1 LHPSQY
7 NQQYFDFLPKK
18 PIAARV
24 SVEIQPLMDREDF
37 TETAP
42 GEIVP
47 TTTEKG
53 TYSAFRPDALPPSID
68 TETLISPLA
77 DATQALGRLHGIG
90 PRVGSRE
97 ILIEPF
103 IRKEALE
110 SSQIEGTHAT
120 LSDIYAYEA
129 GQESLIDEDRRQ
141 GTQEVVN
148 YLHALTH
155 GLDAI
160 TAGEPITVELLCEM
174 HYRLLSGVRGDEADP
189 GDLRTTQNFIGSTPY
204 IQDARYVPPPPNV
217 ISELLEELLEYA
229 NSDTDLHPLIRIG
242 LIHYQFETIHPF
254 LDGNGRLGRLL
265 ISLLLQRDG
274 LLPEPYLYL
283 SSYFNARRSAYVDNL
298 LSVSQRGE
306 WEEWLLF
313 FLRGVQSQAD
323 EAHRRANLLVD
334 LREDYQRQ
342 YQSERSGNILEL
354 VMRLFEEPYLDVNTA
369 ADWLDVE
376 YSTANRLVGRLDDDG
391 ILEELTGNDRNRFY
405 RATEVFQIINS
416 PIDQL

>member
-1 LHPSQY
+1 
-7 NQQYFDFLPKK
+7 
-18 PIAARV
+18 
-24 SVEIQPLMDREDF
+24 MDRDEF
-37 TETAP
+37 EATAP

-47 TTTEKG
+47 TTAPKG
-53 TYSAFRPDALPPSID
+53 TFSAFKPDPLPPTISTD
-68 TETLISPLA
+68 QLITPLA
-77 DATQALGRLHGIG
+77 EATQALGRLHGIG

-110 SSQIEGTHAT
+110 SSQIDGTRAT

-129 GQESLIDEDRRQ
+129 GQEALIDEDRRQ

-148 YLHALTH
+148 YLHALTQ

-160 TAGEPITVELLCEM
+160 TAGDPVTVELLCGM
-174 HYRLLSGVRGDEADP
+174 HHRLLSGVRGDEANP
-189 GDLRTTQNFIGSTPY
+189 GEPRTSQNFIGSTPY
-204 IQDARYVPPPPNV
+204 IQDARYVPPPPNE
-217 ISELLEELLEYA
+217 IPDLLEELLEYA
-229 NSDTDLHPLIRIG
+229 NRDTDLHPLVRIG

-265 ISLLLQRDG
+265 ISLLSQRDG

-283 SSYFNARRSAYVDNL
+283 SSYFNARRSEYVDHL
-298 LSVSQRGE
+298 LAVSQRGE
-306 WEEWLLF
+306 WEAWLLF

-323 EAHRRANLLVD
+323 EAHQRANLLVD
-334 LREDYQRQ
+334 LREEYQHR

-354 VMRLFEEPYLDVNTA
+354 VMRLFEDPYLDVNTA

-376 YSTANRLVGRLDDDG
+376 YSTANRLVGLLEDDR
-391 ILEELTGNDRNRFY
+391 ILEEITGKERNRFY
-405 RATEVFQIINS
+405 RASEIFEIINK
-416 PIDQL
+416 PIDQLQFLD

>member
-1 LHPSQY
+1 M
-7 NQQYFDFLPKK
+7 NRDDFEE
-18 PIAARV
+18 A
-24 SVEIQPLMDREDF
+24 
-37 TETAP
+37 AP

-47 TTTEKG
+47 TTTARG
-53 TYSAFRPDALPPSID
+53 TYSAFRPDPLPPSIG
-68 TETLISPLA
+68 TNRLITPLA
-77 DATQALGRLHGIG
+77 EATQALGRLHGIG

-129 GQESLIDEDRRQ
+129 GQEGLIDEERRRD
-141 GTQEVVN
+141 TQEVVN

-160 TAGEPITVELLCEM
+160 TAGNPVTVELLCEM
-174 HYRLLSGVRGDEADP
+174 HDRLLSGVRGDEANP
-189 GDLRTTQNFIGSTPY
+189 GELRTKQNFIGSTPY
-204 IQDARYVPPPPNV
+204 IQDARYVPPPPNE
-217 ISELLEELLEYA
+217 IPDLLDDLLAYA
-229 NSDTDLHPLIRIG
+229 NRDTGLHPLLQIG
-242 LIHYQFETIHPF
+242 LVHYQFETIHPF

-265 ISLLLQRDG
+265 ISLLSQRDG

-283 SSYFNARRSAYVDNL
+283 SSYFNARRSEYVDHL
-298 LSVSQRGE
+298 LAVSQRGE
-306 WEEWLLF
+306 WEAWLLF

-334 LREDYQRQ
+334 LREDYQRR
-342 YQSERSGNILEL
+342 YQSERSENVLEL
-354 VMRLFEEPYLDVNTA
+354 VMRLFEDPYLDVNTA

-376 YSTANRLVGRLDDDG
+376 YSTANRLVGRLEDDG
-391 ILEELTGNDRNRFY
+391 ILEELTGNERNRFY
-405 RATEVFQIINS
+405 RASEIFEIINN
-416 PIDQL
+416 PIDRL

>member
-1 LHPSQY
+1 MDQD
-7 NQQYFDFLPKK
+7 DF
-18 PIAARV
+18 
-24 SVEIQPLMDREDF
+24 E
-37 TETAP
+37 ETAP

-47 TTTEKG
+47 TTTPKG
-53 TYSAFRPDALPPSID
+53 TFSAFKPDPLPPTISTD
-68 TETLISPLA
+68 KLITPLA
-77 DATQALGRLHGIG
+77 EATQASGRLHGIG

-97 ILIEPF
+97 ILFEPS

-129 GQESLIDEDRRQ
+129 GQEGLIDEDRRQ

-148 YLHALTH
+148 YLHALTY

-160 TAGEPITVELLCEM
+160 AAGEPVTVGLLCEM
-174 HYRLLSGVRGDEADP
+174 HHRLLSGVRGDEANP
-189 GDLRTTQNFIGSTPY
+189 GELRTSQNFIGSTPY
-204 IQDARYVPPPPNV
+204 IQDARYVPLPPNE
-217 ISELLEELLEYA
+217 IPNLLENLLEYA
-229 NSDTDLHPLIRIG
+229 NRDTDLHPLLQIG

-254 LDGNGRLGRLL
+254 LNGNGRLGRLL
-265 ISLLLQRDG
+265 ISLLLQRDD

-283 SSYFNARRSAYVDNL
+283 SSYFNARRSEYVDHL
-298 LSVSQRGE
+298 LATSQRGE

-323 EAHRRANLLVD
+323 EAHQRASLLVN
-334 LREDYQRQ
+334 LREDYQQR

-354 VMRLFEEPYLDVNTA
+354 VMRLFENPYLDVNTA

-376 YSTANRLVGRLDDDG
+376 YSTANRLVGQLEDDG
-391 ILEELTGNDRNRFY
+391 ILEELTGKNRNRFY
-405 RATEVFQIINS
+405 RASEVFEIIDR
-416 PIDQL
+416 PVDQL

>member
-1 LHPSQY
+1 MER
-7 NQQYFDFLPKK
+7 NDFD
-18 PIAARV
+18 
-24 SVEIQPLMDREDF
+24 
-37 TETAP
+37 ETAP

-47 TTTEKG
+47 TTTQKG
-53 TYSAFRPDALPPSID
+53 TYSAFRPDPLPPSIS
-68 TETLISPLA
+68 TEQLITPLA
-77 DATQALGRLHGIG
+77 EATQALGRLHGIG

-129 GQESLIDEDRRQ
+129 GQKALIDEDRQQ

-160 TAGEPITVELLCEM
+160 TAGDAITVELLCEM
-174 HYRLLSGVRGDEADP
+174 HDRLLSGVRGDEANP
-189 GDLRTTQNFIGSTPY
+189 GELRTTQNFIGSTPY
-204 IQDARYVPPPPNV
+204 IQDARYVPPPPNE
-217 ISELLEELLEYA
+217 IPDLLEDLLEY
-229 NSDTDLHPLIRIG
+229 SSRDRDLHPLLRIG

-283 SSYFNARRSAYVDNL
+283 SSYFNARRSGYVDQL
-298 LSVSQRGE
+298 LAVSQRGE

-323 EAHRRANLLVD
+323 EAHQRANLLVD
-334 LREDYQRQ
+334 LREEYQQ
-342 YQSERSGNILEL
+342 HYQSERSENILKL
-354 VMRLFEEPYLDVNTA
+354 VMRLFEDPYLDVNTA
-369 ADWLDVE
+369 ANWLDVK
-376 YSTANRLVGRLDDDG
+376 YSTANRLVAQLEDDR
-391 ILEELTGNDRNRFY
+391 ILEELTGKDRNRFY
-405 RATEVFQIINS
+405 RASEVFEIINK

>member
-1 LHPSQY
+1 MERDD
-7 NQQYFDFLPKK
+7 FD
-18 PIAARV
+18 
-24 SVEIQPLMDREDF
+24 D
-37 TETAP
+37 TAP

-47 TTTEKG
+47 TTTPEG
-53 TYSAFRPDALPPSID
+53 TYSAFKPDPLPPSIS
-68 TETLISPLA
+68 TEQLITPLA
-77 DATQALGRLHGIG
+77 EATQALGRLHGIG

-129 GQESLIDEDRRQ
+129 GQESLINEDRRQ

-160 TAGEPITVELLCEM
+160 TTGDWISVELLCEM
-174 HYRLLSGVRGDEADP
+174 HDRLLSGVRGDEANP
-189 GDLRTTQNFIGSTPY
+189 GNLRTTQNFIGSTPY

-217 ISELLEELLEYA
+217 IPGLLEDVLEYA
-229 NSDTDLHPLIRIG
+229 NRHTDLHPLLRIG
-242 LIHYQFETIHPF
+242 LVHYQFETVHPF

-265 ISLLLQRDG
+265 ISLLLQRNG

-283 SSYFNARRSAYVDNL
+283 SSYFNARRSEYVNHL
-298 LSVSQRGE
+298 LAVSQRGE

-323 EAHRRANLLVD
+323 EAHQRANLLVD
-334 LREDYQRQ
+334 LREDCQQR
-342 YQSERSGNILEL
+342 YQSERSENILEL
-354 VMRLFEEPYLDVNTA
+354 VMKLFENPYLDVNTA

-376 YSTANRLVGRLDDDG
+376 YSTANRLVRQLEDDG
-391 ILEELTGNDRNRFY
+391 MLEELTGNQRNRFY
-405 RATEVFQIINS
+405 RASEVFEIINN

>member
-1 LHPSQY
+1 MFVRSP
-7 NQQYFDFLPKK
+7 P
-18 PIAARV
+18 V
-24 SVEIQPLMDREDF
+24 MDRDDF
-37 TETAP
+37 EETAP

-47 TTTEKG
+47 TTTPKG
-53 TYSAFRPDALPPSID
+53 TFSAFKPDPLPPTINTD
-68 TETLISPLA
+68 KLITPLA
-77 DATQALGRLHGIG
+77 EATQASGRLHGIG

-129 GQESLIDEDRRQ
+129 GQEGLIDEDRRQ
-141 GTQEVVN
+141 DTQEVVN
-148 YLHALTH
+148 YLHALTY

-160 TAGEPITVELLCEM
+160 TAGEPVTVGLLCEM
-174 HYRLLSGVRGDEADP
+174 HHRLLSGVRGDEANP
-189 GDLRTTQNFIGSTPY
+189 GELRASQNFIGSTPY
-204 IQDARYVPPPPNV
+204 IQDARYVPPPPDEIPN
-217 ISELLEELLEYA
+217 LLEDLLEYA
-229 NSDTDLHPLIRIG
+229 NRDTDLHPLLQIG

-265 ISLLLQRDG
+265 ISLLLLRDN

-283 SSYFNARRSAYVDNL
+283 SSYFNARRSEYVNHL
-298 LSVSQRGE
+298 LAASQRGE

-323 EAHRRANLLVD
+323 EAHQRASLLVN
-334 LREDYQRQ
+334 LREDYQQR
-342 YQSERSGNILEL
+342 YQSERSENILEL
-354 VMRLFEEPYLDVNTA
+354 VMRLFEDPYLDVNTA

-376 YSTANRLVGRLDDDG
+376 YSTANRLVGQLEKDG
-391 ILEELTGNDRNRFY
+391 ILEELTGKNRNRFY
-405 RATEVFQIINS
+405 RASEVFEIINK

>member
-1 LHPSQY
+1 MERDD
-7 NQQYFDFLPKK
+7 FDE
-18 PIAARV
+18 A
-24 SVEIQPLMDREDF
+24 
-37 TETAP
+37 AP

-47 TTTEKG
+47 TTTSKG
-53 TYSAFRPDALPPSID
+53 TYSAFQPDPLPSSIN
-68 TETLISPLA
+68 TEQLITPLA
-77 DATQALGRLHGIG
+77 EATQALGRLHGIG

-129 GQESLIDEDRRQ
+129 GQEDLIDEDRQQ

-160 TAGEPITVELLCEM
+160 TAGDPITVELLCEM
-174 HYRLLSGVRGDEADP
+174 HDRLLSGVRGDEADP
-189 GDLRTTQNFIGSTPY
+189 GELRTTQNFIGSTPY
-204 IQDARYVPPPPNV
+204 IQDARYVPPPPNE
-217 ISELLEELLEYA
+217 IPDLLEDLLGYA
-229 NSDTDLHPLIRIG
+229 NQETNLHPLLRIG

-283 SSYFNARRSAYVDNL
+283 SSYFNARRSDYVDHL
-298 LSVSQRGE
+298 LSVSQHGE

-323 EAHRRANLLVD
+323 EAHQRANLLVD
-334 LREDYQRQ
+334 LREDYQQR
-342 YQSERSGNILEL
+342 YQSERSENILEL
-354 VMRLFEEPYLDVNTA
+354 VMRLFEDPYLDVNTA

-376 YSTANRLVGRLDDDG
+376 YSTANRLIGQLEDDG
-391 ILEELTGNDRNRFY
+391 ILEELTGKDRNRFY
-405 RATEVFQIINS
+405 RASEVFQIINK

>member
-1 LHPSQY
+1 M
-7 NQQYFDFLPKK
+7 
-18 PIAARV
+18 
-24 SVEIQPLMDREDF
+24 PLMERDNFD
-37 TETAP
+37 ETAP

-47 TTTEKG
+47 TTTPKG
-53 TYSAFRPDALPPSID
+53 TYSAFRPDPLPPSVS
-68 TETLISPLA
+68 TEQLITPLA
-77 DATQALGRLHGIG
+77 EATQALGRLHGIG

-129 GQESLIDEDRRQ
+129 GQEALIDEDRQQ

-148 YLHALTH
+148 YLYALTH

-160 TAGEPITVELLCEM
+160 TAGDPITVELLCEV
-174 HYRLLSGVRGDEADP
+174 HDRLLSGVRGDEADP
-189 GDLRTTQNFIGSTPY
+189 GELRTTQNFIGSTPY
-204 IQDARYVPPPPNV
+204 IQDARYVPPPPNE
-217 ISELLEELLEYA
+217 IPDLLEDLLEYA
-229 NSDTDLHPLIRIG
+229 NQETNLHPLLRIG
-242 LIHYQFETIHPF
+242 LTHYQFETIHPF

-283 SSYFNARRSAYVDNL
+283 SSYFNARRSDYVGHL
-298 LSVSQRGE
+298 LAVSQHGE
-306 WEEWLLF
+306 WGEWLLF

-323 EAHRRANLLVD
+323 EAHQRANLLVD
-334 LREDYQRQ
+334 LREGYQQR
-342 YQSERSGNILEL
+342 YQSERSENILEL
-354 VMRLFEEPYLDVNTA
+354 VMRLFENPYLDVNTA
-369 ADWLDVE
+369 AEWLDVE
-376 YSTANRLVGRLDDDG
+376 YSTANRLIGQLEDDG
-391 ILEELTGNDRNRFY
+391 ILEELTGKDRNRFY
-405 RATEVFQIINS
+405 RASEVFQIINK

>member
-1 LHPSQY
+1 MDQD
-7 NQQYFDFLPKK
+7 DF
-18 PIAARV
+18 
-24 SVEIQPLMDREDF
+24 E
-37 TETAP
+37 ETAP

-47 TTTEKG
+47 TTTPKG
-53 TYSAFRPDALPPSID
+53 TFSAFKPDPLPPTISTD
-68 TETLISPLA
+68 KLITPLA
-77 DATQALGRLHGIG
+77 EATQASGRLHGIG

-129 GQESLIDEDRRQ
+129 GQEGLIDEDRRQ

-148 YLHALTH
+148 YLHALTY
-155 GLDAI
+155 GLNAI
-160 TAGEPITVELLCEM
+160 AAGEPVTVGLLCEM
-174 HYRLLSGVRGDEADP
+174 HHRLLSGVRGDEANP
-189 GDLRTTQNFIGSTPY
+189 SELRTSQNFIGSTPY
-204 IQDARYVPPPPNV
+204 IQDARYVPPPPNE
-217 ISELLEELLEYA
+217 IPNLLENLLEYA
-229 NSDTDLHPLIRIG
+229 NRDTDLHPLLQIG

-265 ISLLLQRDG
+265 ISLLLQRDD

-283 SSYFNARRSAYVDNL
+283 SSYFNARRSEYVDHL
-298 LSVSQRGE
+298 LATSQRGE

-323 EAHRRANLLVD
+323 EAHQRASLLVN
-334 LREDYQRQ
+334 LREDYQQR
-342 YQSERSGNILEL
+342 YQSERSENILEL
-354 VMRLFEEPYLDVNTA
+354 VMRLFENPYLDVNTA

-376 YSTANRLVGRLDDDG
+376 YSTANRLVGQLEDDG
-391 ILEELTGNDRNRFY
+391 ILEELTGKNRNRFY
-405 RATEVFQIINS
+405 RASEVFEIIDR
-416 PIDQL
+416 PVDQL

>member
-1 LHPSQY
+1 MERDD
-7 NQQYFDFLPKK
+7 FDE
-18 PIAARV
+18 A
-24 SVEIQPLMDREDF
+24 
-37 TETAP
+37 AP

-47 TTTEKG
+47 TTTSKG
-53 TYSAFRPDALPPSID
+53 TYSAFQPDPLPPSIS
-68 TETLISPLA
+68 TEELITPLA
-77 DATQALGRLHGIG
+77 EATQALGRLHGIG

-129 GQESLIDEDRRQ
+129 GQEALIDEDRQQ

-160 TAGEPITVELLCEM
+160 TAGDPITVELLCEM
-174 HYRLLSGVRGDEADP
+174 HDRLLSGVRGDEADP
-189 GDLRTTQNFIGSTPY
+189 GELRSTQNFIGSTPY
-204 IQDARYVPPPPNV
+204 IQDARYVPPPPNK
-217 ISELLEELLEYA
+217 IPGLLEDLLEYA
-229 NSDTDLHPLIRIG
+229 NQETNLHPLLRIG

-283 SSYFNARRSAYVDNL
+283 SSYFNARRSAYVDHL
-298 LSVSQRGE
+298 LAVSQHGE

-313 FLRGVQSQAD
+313 FLRGVQSQAE
-323 EAHRRANLLVD
+323 EAHQRANLLVN
-334 LREDYQRQ
+334 LREDYQQR
-342 YQSERSGNILEL
+342 YQSERSENILEL
-354 VMRLFEEPYLDVNTA
+354 VMRLFEDPYLDVNTA

-376 YSTANRLVGRLDDDG
+376 YSTANRLIGQLEDDG
-391 ILEELTGNDRNRFY
+391 ILEELTGKDRNRFY
-405 RATEVFQIINS
+405 RASEVFQIINK

>member
-1 LHPSQY
+1 
-7 NQQYFDFLPKK
+7 
-18 PIAARV
+18 
-24 SVEIQPLMDREDF
+24 MDRDDF
-37 TETAP
+37 EETAP

-47 TTTEKG
+47 TTTPKG
-53 TYSAFRPDALPPSID
+53 TFSAFKPDPLPPTIGTD
-68 TETLISPLA
+68 KLITPLA
-77 DATQALGRLHGIG
+77 EATQASGRLHGIG

-129 GQESLIDEDRRQ
+129 GQEGLIDEDRRQ

-148 YLHALTH
+148 YLHALTY

-160 TAGEPITVELLCEM
+160 TAGEPVTVGLLCEM
-174 HYRLLSGVRGDEADP
+174 HHRLLSGVRGDEANP
-189 GDLRTTQNFIGSTPY
+189 GELRASQNFIGSTPY
-204 IQDARYVPPPPNV
+204 IQDARYVPPPPNE
-217 ISELLEELLEYA
+217 IPNLLKDLLEYA
-229 NSDTDLHPLIRIG
+229 NRDADLHPLLQIG

-265 ISLLLQRDG
+265 ISLLLQRDD

-283 SSYFNARRSAYVDNL
+283 SSYFNARRSEYVDHL
-298 LSVSQRGE
+298 LAASQRGE

-323 EAHRRANLLVD
+323 EAHQRASLLVN
-334 LREDYQRQ
+334 LREDYQQR
-342 YQSERSGNILEL
+342 YQSERSENILEL
-354 VMRLFEEPYLDVNTA
+354 VMRLFEDPYLDVNTA

-376 YSTANRLVGRLDDDG
+376 YSTANRLVGQLEDDG
-391 ILEELTGNDRNRFY
+391 ILEELTGKNRNRFY
-405 RATEVFQIINS
+405 RASEVFEIVNK

>member
-1 LHPSQY
+1 MERD
-7 NQQYFDFLPKK
+7 NFG
-18 PIAARV
+18 
-24 SVEIQPLMDREDF
+24 
-37 TETAP
+37 ETAP

-47 TTTEKG
+47 TTTPKG
-53 TYSAFRPDALPPSID
+53 TYSAFRPDPLPPSVS
-68 TETLISPLA
+68 TEQLITPLA
-77 DATQALGRLHGIG
+77 EATQALGRLHGIG
-90 PRVGSRE
+90 PRVGPRE

-129 GQESLIDEDRRQ
+129 GQEALIDEDRQQ
-141 GTQEVVN
+141 GTQEVIN

-160 TAGEPITVELLCEM
+160 TAGDPITVELLCEM
-174 HYRLLSGVRGDEADP
+174 HDRLLSGVRGDEADP
-189 GDLRTTQNFIGSTPY
+189 GDLRSTQNFIGSTPY
-204 IQDARYVPPPPNV
+204 IQDARYVPPPPNE
-217 ISELLEELLEYA
+217 IPDLLEDLLEYA
-229 NSDTDLHPLIRIG
+229 NQETNLHPLLRIG

-283 SSYFNARRSAYVDNL
+283 SSYFNARRSAYVDHL
-298 LSVSQRGE
+298 LAVSQHGE

-313 FLRGVQSQAD
+313 FLRGVQSQAG
-323 EAHRRANLLVD
+323 EAHQRANLLVD
-334 LREDYQRQ
+334 LREDYQQR
-342 YQSERSGNILEL
+342 YQSERSENILEL
-354 VMRLFEEPYLDVNTA
+354 VMRLFEDPYLDVNTA

-376 YSTANRLVGRLDDDG
+376 YSTANRLIGQLEDDG
-391 ILEELTGNDRNRFY
+391 ILEELTGKDRNRFY
-405 RATEVFQIINS
+405 RASEVFQIINK

>member
-1 LHPSQY
+1 MERDD
-7 NQQYFDFLPKK
+7 FDE
-18 PIAARV
+18 A
-24 SVEIQPLMDREDF
+24 
-37 TETAP
+37 AP

-47 TTTEKG
+47 TTTSKG
-53 TYSAFRPDALPPSID
+53 TYSVFRPDPLPPCIN
-68 TETLISPLA
+68 TEQLITPLA
-77 DATQALGRLHGIG
+77 EATQALGRLHDIG
-90 PRVGSRE
+90 PRVGSRK

-129 GQESLIDEDRRQ
+129 GQEALIDEDRQQ

-160 TAGEPITVELLCEM
+160 TTGDPITVELLCEM
-174 HYRLLSGVRGDEADP
+174 HDRLLSGVRGDEADP
-189 GDLRTTQNFIGSTPY
+189 GELRTTQNFIGSTPY
-204 IQDARYVPPPPNV
+204 IQDARYVPPPPDE
-217 ISELLEELLEYA
+217 IPDLLKDLHKYA
-229 NSDTDLHPLIRIG
+229 NQETNLHPLLRIG
-242 LIHYQFETIHPF
+242 LIHYQFGTIHPF

-283 SSYFNARRSAYVDNL
+283 SSYFNARRSEYVDHL
-298 LSVSQRGE
+298 LAVSQCGD

-323 EAHRRANLLVD
+323 EAHQRANLLVD
-334 LREDYQRQ
+334 LREDYQQR
-342 YQSERSGNILEL
+342 YQSERSENILEL
-354 VMRLFEEPYLDVNTA
+354 VMRLFEDPYLDVNTA

-376 YSTANRLVGRLDDDG
+376 YSTANRLIGQLGNDE
-391 ILEELTGNDRNRFY
+391 ILEELTGKDRNRVY
-405 RATEVFQIINS
+405 RASEVFQIINK

>member
-1 LHPSQY
+1 MERDD
-7 NQQYFDFLPKK
+7 FDE
-18 PIAARV
+18 A
-24 SVEIQPLMDREDF
+24 
-37 TETAP
+37 AP

-47 TTTEKG
+47 TTTSKG
-53 TYSAFRPDALPPSID
+53 TYSVFRPDPLPPSIN
-68 TETLISPLA
+68 TEQLITPLA
-77 DATQALGRLHGIG
+77 EATQALGRLHGIG

-129 GQESLIDEDRRQ
+129 GQEALIDEDRQQ

-148 YLHALTH
+148 YLHALMH

-160 TAGEPITVELLCEM
+160 TTGDPITVELLCEM
-174 HYRLLSGVRGDEADP
+174 HDRLLSRVRGDEADP
-189 GDLRTTQNFIGSTPY
+189 GELRTTQNFIGSTPY
-204 IQDARYVPPPPNV
+204 IQDARYVPPPPDE
-217 ISELLEELLEYA
+217 IPDLLEDLLKYA
-229 NSDTDLHPLIRIG
+229 KQETNLHPLLRIG
-242 LIHYQFETIHPF
+242 LTHYQFETIHPF

-283 SSYFNARRSAYVDNL
+283 SSYFNARRSEYVDHL
-298 LSVSQRGE
+298 LAVSQCGD

-323 EAHRRANLLVD
+323 EAHQRANLLVN
-334 LREDYQRQ
+334 LREDYQQR
-342 YQSERSGNILEL
+342 YQSERSENILEL
-354 VMRLFEEPYLDVNTA
+354 VMRLFEDPYLDVNTA

-376 YSTANRLVGRLDDDG
+376 YSTANRLIGQLGNDE
-391 ILEELTGNDRNRFY
+391 ILEELTGKDRNRVY
-405 RATEVFQIINS
+405 RASEVFQIINK

>member
-1 LHPSQY
+1 
-7 NQQYFDFLPKK
+7 
-18 PIAARV
+18 
-24 SVEIQPLMDREDF
+24 MDRDDF
-37 TETAP
+37 EETAP

-47 TTTEKG
+47 TTTPKG
-53 TYSAFRPDALPPSID
+53 TYPAFRPAPLPPSISTD
-68 TETLISPLA
+68 QLITPLA
-77 DATQALGRLHGIG
+77 EATQALGRLHGIG

-129 GQESLIDEDRRQ
+129 GQETLVDEERRQ
-141 GTQEVVN
+141 GTQEVLN

-155 GLDAI
+155 GLDAV
-160 TAGEPITVELLCEM
+160 TAGEPITTELLCEM
-174 HYRLLSGVRGDEADP
+174 HYRLLSGVRGDKADP
-189 GDLRTTQNFIGSTPY
+189 GELRTTQNFIGSTPY
-204 IQDARYVPPPPNV
+204 IQDARYVPPPPNDV
-217 ISELLEELLEYA
+217 PELLENVLEYA
-229 NSDTDLHPLIRIG
+229 NQETELHPLLRAG

-283 SSYFNARRSAYVDNL
+283 SSYFNARRSEYVDHL
-298 LSVSQRGE
+298 LAVSQRGE
-306 WEEWLLF
+306 WSEWLLF

-323 EAHRRANLLVD
+323 EAHQRANLLVD
-334 LREDYQRQ
+334 LREKYQQR

-369 ADWLDVE
+369 ADWLAVE
-376 YSTANRLVGRLDDDG
+376 YSTANRLVGRLEADG
-391 ILEELTGNDRNRFY
+391 ILEELTGKERNRFY
-405 RATEVFQIINS
+405 RASEVFNIINK
-416 PIDQL
+416 PISQL

>member
-1 LHPSQY
+1 M
-7 NQQYFDFLPKK
+7 
-18 PIAARV
+18 
-24 SVEIQPLMDREDF
+24 PLMERDNFD
-37 TETAP
+37 ETAP

-47 TTTEKG
+47 TTTPKG
-53 TYSAFRPDALPPSID
+53 TYSAFRPDPLPPSVS
-68 TETLISPLA
+68 TEQLITPLA
-77 DATQALGRLHGIG
+77 EATQALGRLHGIG

-129 GQESLIDEDRRQ
+129 GQETLIDEDRQQ

-148 YLHALTH
+148 YLYALTH

-160 TAGEPITVELLCEM
+160 TAGDPITVELLCEV
-174 HYRLLSGVRGDEADP
+174 HDRLLSGVRGDEADP
-189 GDLRTTQNFIGSTPY
+189 GELRTTQNFIGSTPY
-204 IQDARYVPPPPNV
+204 IQDARYVPPPPNE
-217 ISELLEELLEYA
+217 IPDLLEDLLEYA
-229 NSDTDLHPLIRIG
+229 NQETNLHPLLRIG
-242 LIHYQFETIHPF
+242 LTHYQFETIHPF

-283 SSYFNARRSAYVDNL
+283 SSYFNARRSDYVDHL
-298 LSVSQRGE
+298 LAVSQHGE
-306 WEEWLLF
+306 WGEWLLF

-323 EAHRRANLLVD
+323 EAHQRANLLVD
-334 LREDYQRQ
+334 LREGYQQR
-342 YQSERSGNILEL
+342 YQSERSENILEL
-354 VMRLFEEPYLDVNTA
+354 VMRLFEDPYLDVNTA
-369 ADWLDVE
+369 AEWLDVE
-376 YSTANRLVGRLDDDG
+376 YSTANRLIGQLEDDG
-391 ILEELTGNDRNRFY
+391 ILEELTGKDRNRFY
-405 RATEVFQIINS
+405 RASEVFQIINK

>member
-1 LHPSQY
+1 
-7 NQQYFDFLPKK
+7 
-18 PIAARV
+18 
-24 SVEIQPLMDREDF
+24 MDRDDF
-37 TETAP
+37 DEAAP

-47 TTTEKG
+47 TTTSKG
-53 TYSAFRPDALPPSID
+53 AYSAFRPDPLPPAVATD
-68 TETLISPLA
+68 NLITPLA
-77 DATQALGRLHGIG
+77 EATQALGRLHGIG

-129 GQESLIDEDRRQ
+129 GQEALIDEDRRQ
-141 GTQEVVN
+141 GTQEVMN

-155 GLDAI
+155 GLEAI
-160 TAGEPITVELLCEM
+160 TAGGPITVDLLCAM
-174 HYRLLSGVRGDEADP
+174 HDRLLSGVRGDEADP
-189 GDLRTTQNFIGSTPY
+189 GNLRTTQNFIGSTPY
-204 IQDARYVPPPPNV
+204 IQDARYVPPPPNE
-217 ISELLEELLEYA
+217 IPDLLEDLLDYA
-229 NSDTDLHPLIRIG
+229 NQTSDVHPLLRIG

-265 ISLLLQRDG
+265 ISLLLQRDD

-283 SSYFNARRSAYVDNL
+283 SSYFNARRSEYVDHL
-298 LSVSQRGE
+298 LAVSQRGE
-306 WEEWLLF
+306 WDEWLLF

-334 LREDYQRQ
+334 LREDYQHR
-342 YQSERSGNILEL
+342 YQSARSGNILEL
-354 VMRLFEEPYLDVNTA
+354 VMRLFEDPYLDVNTA
-369 ADWLDVE
+369 AEWLDVE
-376 YSTANRLVGRLDDDG
+376 YSTANRLVSQLEDDR
-391 ILEELTGNDRNRFY
+391 ILEELTGNERNRFY
-405 RATEVFQIINS
+405 RASEVFEVINK

>member
-1 LHPSQY
+1 MERD
-7 NQQYFDFLPKK
+7 NFD
-18 PIAARV
+18 
-24 SVEIQPLMDREDF
+24 
-37 TETAP
+37 ETAP

-47 TTTEKG
+47 TTTPKG
-53 TYSAFRPDALPPSID
+53 TYSAFRPDPLPPSVS
-68 TETLISPLA
+68 TEQLITPLA
-77 DATQALGRLHGIG
+77 EATQALGRLHGIG

-129 GQESLIDEDRRQ
+129 GQETLIDEDRQQ

-148 YLHALTH
+148 YLYALTH

-160 TAGEPITVELLCEM
+160 TAGDPITVELLCEV
-174 HYRLLSGVRGDEADP
+174 HDRLLSGVRGDEADP
-189 GDLRTTQNFIGSTPY
+189 GELRTTQNFIGSTPY
-204 IQDARYVPPPPNV
+204 IQDARYVPPPPNE
-217 ISELLEELLEYA
+217 IPDLLEDLLEYA
-229 NSDTDLHPLIRIG
+229 NQETNLHPLLRIG
-242 LIHYQFETIHPF
+242 LTHYQFETIHPF

-283 SSYFNARRSAYVDNL
+283 SSYFNARRSDYVDHL
-298 LSVSQRGE
+298 LAVSQHGE
-306 WEEWLLF
+306 WGEWLLF

-323 EAHRRANLLVD
+323 EAHQRANLLVD
-334 LREDYQRQ
+334 LREGYQQR
-342 YQSERSGNILEL
+342 YQSERSENILEL
-354 VMRLFEEPYLDVNTA
+354 VMRLFENPYLDVNTA
-369 ADWLDVE
+369 AEWLDVE
-376 YSTANRLVGRLDDDG
+376 YSTANRLIGQLENDG
-391 ILEELTGNDRNRFY
+391 ILEELTGKDRNRFY
-405 RATEVFQIINS
+405 RASEVFQIINK

>member
-1 LHPSQY
+1 MERDD
-7 NQQYFDFLPKK
+7 FDE
-18 PIAARV
+18 A
-24 SVEIQPLMDREDF
+24 
-37 TETAP
+37 AP

-47 TTTEKG
+47 TTTSKG
-53 TYSAFRPDALPPSID
+53 TYSAFRPDPLPPSIN
-68 TETLISPLA
+68 TEQLITPLA
-77 DATQALGRLHGIG
+77 EATQALGRLHGIG

-129 GQESLIDEDRRQ
+129 GQEALIDEDRQQ

-148 YLHALTH
+148 YLHALMH

-160 TAGEPITVELLCEM
+160 TTGDPITVELLCEM
-174 HYRLLSGVRGDEADP
+174 HDRLLSRVRGDEADP
-189 GDLRTTQNFIGSTPY
+189 GELRTTQNFIGSTPY
-204 IQDARYVPPPPNV
+204 IQDARYVPPPPDE
-217 ISELLEELLEYA
+217 IPDLLKDLHKYA
-229 NSDTDLHPLIRIG
+229 NQETNLHPLLRIG

-283 SSYFNARRSAYVDNL
+283 SSYFNARRSEYVDHL
-298 LSVSQRGE
+298 LAVSQCGD

-323 EAHRRANLLVD
+323 EAHQRANLLVD
-334 LREDYQRQ
+334 LREDYQQR
-342 YQSERSGNILEL
+342 YQSERSENILEL
-354 VMRLFEEPYLDVNTA
+354 VMRLFEDPYLDVNTA

-376 YSTANRLVGRLDDDG
+376 YSTANRLIGQLGNDE
-391 ILEELTGNDRNRFY
+391 ILEELTGKDRNRVY
-405 RATEVFQIINS
+405 RASEVFQIINK

>member
-1 LHPSQY
+1 MERD
-7 NQQYFDFLPKK
+7 DFE
-18 PIAARV
+18 A
-24 SVEIQPLMDREDF
+24 
-37 TETAP
+37 AP
-42 GEIVP
+42 GDIVP
-47 TTTEKG
+47 TTTSKG
-53 TYSAFRPDALPPSID
+53 TYSAFRPDLLPPAIN
-68 TETLISPLA
+68 TEQLITPLA
-77 DATQALGRLHGIG
+77 EATQALGRLHGIG

-129 GQESLIDEDRRQ
+129 GQKALIDEDRQQ

-160 TAGEPITVELLCEM
+160 TAGDSVTVELLCEM
-174 HYRLLSGVRGDEADP
+174 HDRLLSGVRGDEADP
-189 GDLRTTQNFIGSTPY
+189 GELRTTQNFIGSTPY
-204 IQDARYVPPPPNV
+204 IQDARYVPPPPNE
-217 ISELLEELLEYA
+217 IPGLLEDLLEYA
-229 NSDTDLHPLIRIG
+229 NQDTDLHPLLRIG

-283 SSYFNARRSAYVDNL
+283 SSYFNARRSADVDHL
-298 LSVSQRGE
+298 LAVSQRGD

-323 EAHRRANLLVD
+323 EAHQRANLLVD
-334 LREDYQRQ
+334 LREDYQQR
-342 YQSERSGNILEL
+342 YQSERSENILEL
-354 VMRLFEEPYLDVNTA
+354 VMRLFEDPYLDVNTA

-376 YSTANRLVGRLDDDG
+376 YSTANRLIGQLENDG
-391 ILEELTGNDRNRFY
+391 ILEELTGKKRNRFY
-405 RATEVFQIINS
+405 RASEVFRIINK

>member
-1 LHPSQY
+1 
-7 NQQYFDFLPKK
+7 
-18 PIAARV
+18 
-24 SVEIQPLMDREDF
+24 MDREDF
-37 TETAP
+37 DETAP

-47 TTTEKG
+47 TTTSKG
-53 TYSAFRPDALPPSID
+53 TYSAFRPDSLPPKID
-68 TETLISPLA
+68 TATLITPLA
-77 DATQALGRLHGIG
+77 EATQALGRLHGIG

-129 GQESLIDEDRRQ
+129 GQEALIDEDRRQ

-148 YLHALTH
+148 YLDALTH
-155 GLDAI
+155 GLEAI
-160 TAGEPITVELLCEM
+160 TAGEPITVDLLCDM
-174 HYRLLSGVRGDEADP
+174 HDRLLSGVRGNEADP
-189 GDLRTTQNFIGSTPY
+189 GELRTTQNFIGSTPY
-204 IQDARYVPPPPNV
+204 IQDARYVPPPPNE
-217 ISELLEELLEYA
+217 IADLLTDLLEYA
-229 NSDTDLHPLIRIG
+229 NQDIDLHPLLQIG

-265 ISLLLQRDG
+265 ISLLLQRDR

-283 SSYFNARRSAYVDNL
+283 SSYFNARRSAYVDHL
-298 LSVSQRGE
+298 LSVSQHGE

-334 LREDYQRQ
+334 LREDYQQR
-342 YQSERSGNILEL
+342 YQTERSGNILEL
-354 VMRLFEEPYLDVNTA
+354 VMRLFEEPYLDVNMA
-369 ADWLDVE
+369 AEWLDVE
-376 YSTANRLVGRLDDDG
+376 YSTANRLVSQLEEDG
-391 ILEELTGNDRNRFY
+391 ILEELTGKQRHRFY
-405 RATEVFQIINS
+405 RASEVFDIINK
-416 PIDQL
+416 PINQL

>member
-1 LHPSQY
+1 
-7 NQQYFDFLPKK
+7 
-18 PIAARV
+18 
-24 SVEIQPLMDREDF
+24 MDRDDF
-37 TETAP
+37 EETAP

-47 TTTEKG
+47 TTTRKG
-53 TYSAFRPDALPPSID
+53 THSAFKPDSLPPTVTTD
-68 TETLISPLA
+68 QLITPLA
-77 DATQALGRLHGIG
+77 EATQALGRLHGIG

-129 GQESLIDEDRRQ
+129 GQEALIDEDRRQ

-155 GLDAI
+155 GLDTI
-160 TAGEPITVELLCEM
+160 TAGEPITVGLLCEM
-174 HYRLLSGVRGDEADP
+174 HHRLLSGVRGDEANP
-189 GDLRTTQNFIGSTPY
+189 GELRTSQNFIGSTPY
-204 IQDARYVPPPPNV
+204 IQDARYVPPPPNE
-217 ISELLEELLEYA
+217 IPNLLEDLLEYA
-229 NSDTDLHPLIRIG
+229 NRDTELHPLLQVG

-283 SSYFNARRSAYVDNL
+283 SSYFNARRSEYVDHL
-298 LSVSQRGE
+298 LAVSQRGE
-306 WEEWLLF
+306 WEKWLLF
-313 FLRGVQSQAD
+313 FLRGAQSQAD
-323 EAHRRANLLVD
+323 EAHQRANLLVN
-334 LREDYQRQ
+334 LREDYQQR
-342 YQSERSGNILEL
+342 YQSERSENILKL

-376 YSTANRLVGRLDDDG
+376 YSTANRLVGQLEDDG
-391 ILEELTGNDRNRFY
+391 ILEELTGKNRNRFY
-405 RATEVFQIINS
+405 RASEVFEIIDR
-416 PIDQL
+416 PVDQL

>member
-1 LHPSQY
+1 MERDD
-7 NQQYFDFLPKK
+7 FDE
-18 PIAARV
+18 A
-24 SVEIQPLMDREDF
+24 
-37 TETAP
+37 AP

-47 TTTEKG
+47 TTTSKG
-53 TYSAFRPDALPPSID
+53 TYSAFRPDPLPPSIN
-68 TETLISPLA
+68 TEQLITPLA
-77 DATQALGRLHGIG
+77 EATQALGRLHGIG

-129 GQESLIDEDRRQ
+129 GQEALIDEDRQQ

-148 YLHALTH
+148 YLHALMH

-160 TAGEPITVELLCEM
+160 TTGDPITVELLCEM
-174 HYRLLSGVRGDEADP
+174 HDRLLSGVRGDEADP
-189 GDLRTTQNFIGSTPY
+189 GELRTTQNFIGSTPY
-204 IQDARYVPPPPNV
+204 IQDARYVPPPPNE
-217 ISELLEELLEYA
+217 IPDLLEDLLEYA
-229 NSDTDLHPLIRIG
+229 NQETNLHPLLRIG
-242 LIHYQFETIHPF
+242 LTHYQFETIHPF

-283 SSYFNARRSAYVDNL
+283 SSYFNARRSEYVDHL
-298 LSVSQRGE
+298 LAVSQCGD

-323 EAHRRANLLVD
+323 EAHQRANLLVN
-334 LREDYQRQ
+334 LREDYQQR
-342 YQSERSGNILEL
+342 YQSERSENILEL
-354 VMRLFEEPYLDVNTA
+354 VMRLFEDPYLDVNTA

-376 YSTANRLVGRLDDDG
+376 YSTANRLIGQLGNDE
-391 ILEELTGNDRNRFY
+391 ILEELTGKDRNRVY
-405 RATEVFQIINS
+405 RASEVFQIINK

>member
-1 LHPSQY
+1 
-7 NQQYFDFLPKK
+7 
-18 PIAARV
+18 
-24 SVEIQPLMDREDF
+24 MDRDDF
-37 TETAP
+37 DEAAP
-42 GEIVP
+42 GEIIP
-47 TTTEKG
+47 TTTPKG
-53 TYSAFRPDALPPSID
+53 TYSAFKPDPLPPTIN
-68 TETLISPLA
+68 TEHLITPLA
-77 DATQALGRLHGIG
+77 EATQALGRLHGIG

-129 GQESLIDEDRRQ
+129 GQEALIDEDRRQ

-155 GLDAI
+155 GLEAI
-160 TAGEPITVELLCEM
+160 TSGERITVELLCDM

-189 GDLRTTQNFIGSTPY
+189 GELRTSQNFIGSTPY
-204 IQDARYVPPPPNV
+204 IQDARYVPPPPNEV
-217 ISELLEELLEYA
+217 PDLLEDLLTYA
-229 NSDTDLHPLIRIG
+229 NQDTDLHPLLQIG

-283 SSYFNARRSAYVDNL
+283 SSYFNARRSAYVDHL
-298 LSVSQRGE
+298 LAVSQRGD
-306 WEEWLLF
+306 WGEWLLF

-323 EAHRRANLLVD
+323 EAHQRANLLVD
-334 LREDYQRQ
+334 LREGYQHR
-342 YQSERSGNILEL
+342 YQSERSENILEL
-354 VMRLFEEPYLDVNTA
+354 VMRLFEDPYLDVNTA

-376 YSTANRLVGRLDDDG
+376 YSTANRLVGQLEDDG
-391 ILEELTGNDRNRFY
+391 ILEELTGKERNRFY
-405 RATEVFQIINS
+405 RASEIFEIINK